1 MATNT
6 AAIEA
11 LYVAYFNRPADTA
24 GLAYWDPIVTAA
36 KGDTTAV
43 SKAFAASDEYKATFA
58 GQDAYHI
65 VATVYQNLF
74 GHQPDTAGLA
84 FWGQA
89 LLTGKMTIDN
99 VVTQIAAGA
108 QGSDKVA
115 YNDKITAATA
125 FTNALDTAQ
134 KQLGYS
140 GTAANNYVKAWMAT
154 VVDDASLKAAT
165 DPVALANTVQGMIVA
180 GTPVVNVNLTTGLDT
195 VGGGTGN
202 FTFNGLIGTGTGNDT
217 ITALDTIKGGSG
229 TNVLNITDLG
239 ATVGG
244 TALPLSLTVSGVQTT
259 NVTAAAGVNIDTTA
273 GFTGLTAL
281 NVVRSTGNDTVKV
294 GAGTAVN
301 VTDSAAGGTV
311 GVTAVDSAV
320 TVNAAGTVTIT
331 GGSTQ
336 TVNTAGGVNLNKA
349 TGAITVVDT
358 AQNGYNSV
366 INDGTNVSLTTTTT
380 DGSGITIGNAVNAA
394 VAHNPTGTVTVVQN
408 LNGTGNLNSGNGI
421 TVNGGTVDTITVNA
435 TQATA
440 GSTTTIGTVNVNGT
454 AATTSVSVTET
465 AAVAAKAAVAAVTG
479 VKLADSVAFSALT
492 AGQSVTVG
500 GLTFTAGAAG
510 ASAAAVAAAFAGLSA
525 GATQG
530 NSTAGYYTGSLTGFS
545 SGAAA
550 SGAVTFT
557 STSSS
562 STTDIV
568 ATGTGATVTHTV
580 DRVAAV
586 TAVTGVGGIANGAV
600 NVVDMNAGTG
610 KANTITSVSL
620 NGYGSATVSSD
631 ALTSLSL
638 ANVSG
643 KNVVVNNISA
653 TTLGLAL
660 NKVTTA
666 SGVNLDN
673 AGAKYTALNITTS
686 GSDSAVAVT
695 GNAVTAL
702 TVAGSKAVDLTG
714 SAFGALKTVTASG
727 AAGLTMASG
736 ATVTDINA
744 SASTGAITVTN
755 FDASK
760 ATYEGSAG
768 VDMLTLAAG
777 TNVTKAISLGAG
789 NDTVVIGAGA
799 VISAVIDG
807 GAGTDT
813 VSMTITDAQNASATN
828 VFSGKVINFEVL
840 QLTGGNSGT
849 VAVDVLGNYNTVTSG
864 GEGVGN
870 TLTMTGFT
878 TGGTLNLT
886 SSGAGSY
893 VVQGAGFAAGT
904 ADVFNVN
911 VSNASGI
918 NAGTV
923 TVNSVETLNLA
934 AIDTK
939 STNAG
944 VNTDTLNLS
953 ADSVTSIKVTGNANL
968 VLTGANQ
975 TVTSVDASALN
986 GGLTY
991 TTAGG
996 VAEIVKGGMLGNQLT
1011 AAAGNVG
1018 DTLIGGAGVDTIIA
1032 NSGADTL
1039 TGNGGNDTFKFST
1052 VTANVNTYST
1062 ITDAHIGNSLV
1073 LIDKGLE
1080 VFNTAKVTLA
1090 NTAVF
1095 QDYANAVV
1103 AAGGDAS
1110 ANGYIGWFQFN
1121 GDTYIVESLHNGNT
1135 TTGTPSFVNGTD
1147 LIVKLTGLVDL
1158 SHTSINPGSAPVLLI
1173 G

>member
-134 KQLGYS
+134 KQLSYS
-140 GTAANNYVKAWMAT
+140 GTAANNFVKAWMAT

-195 VGGGTGN
+195 VGGGMGN
-202 FTFNGLIGTGTGNDT
+202 FTFNGLIGTGNGNDT

-239 ATVGG
+239 ATAGG

-320 TVNAAGTVTIT
+320 TVNAAGLVTVA

-336 TVNTAGGVNLNKA
+336 TVNTAGGVVLSKA

-358 AQNGYNSV
+358 AQGAQAST
-366 INDGTNVSLTTTTT
+366 IDDGTNVSLTTTTT
-380 DGSGITIGNAVNAA
+380 GNGSIQIGNNAGA
-394 VAHNPTGTVTVVQN
+394 NHAPTGTVTVVQN
-408 LNGTGNLNSGNGI
+408 LNGTGALTGGAI
-421 TVNGGTVDTITVNA
+421 TVNGGTIDTITVNA

-440 GSTTTIGTVNVNGT
+440 GSSTTIGTVNVNGT

-789 NDTVVIGAGA
+789 NDTVVIGSGA
-799 VISAVIDG
+799 VITGVIDG

-813 VSMTITDAQNASATN
+813 VSLTITDAQSASATN

-849 VAVDVLGNYNTVTSG
+849 VAVDVLGGYNTVTSG
-864 GEGVGN
+864 GEGLGN
-870 TLTMTGFT
+870 TLTVTGFT

-886 SSGAGSY
+886 SAGAGSY

-911 VSNASGI
+911 VSNAAGI